1 MSTDYPRSRL
11 KIFTVAVGV
20 FVVLLSSD
28 IETEQSFNKIL
39 GFSLYHT
46 LESQYILYIT
56 SHSFLTGLLEPT
68 NDQLPTSVA
77 S

>member
-1 MSTDYPRSRL
+1 MSTDYPSSML
-11 KIFTVAVGV
+11 KMFAVAVGV

-46 LESQYILYIT
+46 LESQYILYINFT
-56 SHSFLTGLLEPT
+56 LIPHGLIRT
-68 NDQLPTSVA
+68 HK
-77 S
+77 